1 MLLLPAIESLEVK
14 GWILDSVEDVLN
26 AAEPIPNLKC
36 LLLPLGSVRH
46 GYGIPAGYTDMDS
59 TGTDKDSWFDTPD
72 QTRIHIRQT
81 RTRQAGLD

>member
-1 MLLLPAIESLEVK
+1 MNSLPEST
-14 GWILDSVEDVLN
+14 
-26 AAEPIPNLKC
+26 
-36 LLLPLGSVRH
+36 SVRH